1 MTISEPIFLGTFAV
15 LGASVLVVLSP
26 VQFFGRRLS
35 FEEASS
41 VCWVAW
47 SIYMGVFVI
56 YTGLKLPLGLSPSA
70 NAPAAG
76 TAVCVSVIAVLYLAR
91 IRADWQSAV
100 TKSIFGL
107 FSLIIGVAGAVL
119 ILTNF

>member
-1 MTISEPIFLGTFAV
+1 
-15 LGASVLVVLSP
+15 LSY
-26 VQFFGRRLS
+26 
-35 FEEASS
+35 EEALS

-47 SIYMGVFVI
+47 SIYMGAYVI
-56 YTGLKLPLGLSPSA
+56 YTGLKLPLGLSVSA

-76 TAVCVSVIAVLYLAR
+76 TAVCISVMAIICLAR

-119 ILTNF
+119 IFR

>member
-1 MTISEPIFLGTFAV
+1 LGSFAV
-15 LGASVLVVLSP
+15 LGASVLIVLRP
-26 VQFFGRRLS
+26 AQFFGRQLS

-56 YTGLKLPLGLSPSA
+56 FMGLKRPLGLSVSA

-76 TAVCVSVIAVLYLAR
+76 TAVCISVMAILCLAR

-107 FSLIIGVAGAVL
+107 FGLTLGVAGAML
-119 ILTNF
+119 IFR